1 MSGSQR
7 NIIQKPARL
16 PRRDATILPDISGDD
31 PQFLHALLCQLGLP
45 RRPMAER
52 TFVRTSGNA
61 SLLIEAGR
69 WFTGLDWE
77 PQPLPYGT
85 RPRLVLINICSEAV
99 RTKSPIV
106 DIGDSVR
113 TFLRRLRIDGGGQSM
128 ANFKRQM
135 IALSCC
141 HMQLG
146 YRSDQ
151 GVGQVDTKP
160 VSRFTAWLS
169 DEENQHG
176 LWPGELELS
185 APFFNSLVEHA
196 VPLDTEALGK
206 LQHSAMAL
214 DVYAW
219 LAHRLYRIESNAGQ
233 FLSWTAIKGQF
244 GQEFT
249 EMRDFRR
256 TFLDAVKKAHAVYR
270 DARIDVVRGGLRLL
284 PSPPAYKRER
294 VVVALP
300 ASPQNRAPVV
310 RLRRHM
316 SDDEA
321 QSSSPVRVHALVS
334 ELALGQVSALAPGW
348 DKHFLEASYKS
359 WVVDK
364 GEMPRDPDAAFLGWV
379 RKFTKGKPA

>member
-7 NIIQKPARL
+7 NIIEKPARQ
-16 PRRDATILPDISGDD
+16 PRRDATFLPDVSGDD

-99 RTKSPIV
+99 RTKSSTV

-113 TFLRRLRIDGGGQSM
+113 TFLRRLHIDAGGQSM

-146 YRSDQ
+146 YRSDR

-219 LAHRLYRIESNAGQ
+219 LAHRLYRIGSNAGQ
-233 FLSWTAIKGQF
+233 FLSWAAIKGQF

-256 TFLDAVKKAHAVYR
+256 TFLDAVKKAHEVYP
-270 DARIDVVRGGLRLL
+270 DARVDVVRGGLRLL

-300 ASPQNRAPVV
+300 VLGRGRSPTGQPANRKPDGDA
-310 RLRRHM
+310 R
-316 SDDEA
+316 
-321 QSSSPVRVHALVS
+321 SSSGMRIDALVS
-334 ELALGQVSALAPGW
+334 ERALRQVTDIAPGW
-348 DKHFLEASYKS
+348 DKHYLEATYKE
-359 WVVDK
+359 WVAGK
-364 GEMPRDPDAAFLGWV
+364 GEMPRDADAAFLGWV